1 MVYLNQKGRV
11 MGRQRLSPQCC
22 KIQCVRHCTEAVSL
36 HLIKLIGLIDCQNKA
51 YIVPR
56 FVEPT

>member
-1 MVYLNQKGRV
+1 MVYLNQRVRV

-22 KIQCVRHCTEAVSL
+22 KIQCVRHCTEAASL
-36 HLIKLIGLIDCQNKA
+36 RLIKLIGWIDCQNTV
-51 YIVPR
+51 YMVPR